1 MKIRLAKYLADHG
14 LCSRR
19 AASRLID
26 EGRVLVNQ
34 RPANHIDH
42 VDAEDDIQV
51 DGTPFD
57 ACTEKHYLLYH
68 KPVGIDCNLNPD
80 KVDSLYHLLQQ
91 FPMRLFP
98 VGRLDKDS
106 CGLVLLTND
115 GELAQRLLH
124 PDFYHEK
131 TYQVTVDKPLT
142 PQALAQLASG
152 VSWTVGPHSY
162 QSRTCQV
169 TPLGSDRFEIVL
181 TQGLNRQIRYM
192 CRAVGLKVLQLRRTQ
207 LAQFSL
213 ADLPEGC
220 FKKTELEAA
229 LKTS

>member
-42 VDAEDDIQV
+42 VDEEDSIQV
-51 DGTPFD
+51 DGQPFR
-57 ACTEKHYLLYH
+57 AATEKHYLLYH
-68 KPVGIDCNLNPD
+68 KPVGIDCNLNPE
-80 KVDSLYHLLQQ
+80 KADSLYHLLQQ
-91 FPMRLFP
+91 FPVRLYP

-115 GELAQRLLH
+115 GELTQRLLH

-131 TYQVTVDKPLT
+131 TYQVTVDKALT
-142 PQALAQLASG
+142 TQALAQLASG
-152 VSWTVGPHSY
+152 VSWTVGPHTY
-162 QSRTCQV
+162 QSRPCQL
-169 TPLGSDRFEIVL
+169 TQLSSNRFEIVL

-192 CRAVGLKVLQLRRTQ
+192 CRSVGLKVVQLKRIQ
-207 LAQFSL
+207 LAQFKL
-213 ADLPEGC
+213 GELPEGS
-220 FKKTELEAA
+220 FITVQSAN
-229 LKTS
+229 

>member
-42 VDAEDDIQV
+42 VDEDDSIQV
-51 DGTPFD
+51 DGQPFR
-57 ACTEKHYLLYH
+57 AVAEKHYLLYH
-68 KPVGIDCNLNPD
+68 KPVGIDCNLNPE
-80 KVDSLYHLLQQ
+80 KADSLYHLLQQ

-115 GELAQRLLH
+115 GELTQRLLH

-131 TYQVTVDKPLT
+131 TYQVRVDIALT
-142 PQALAQLASG
+142 TQALAQLASG
-152 VSWTVGPHSY
+152 VSWTVGPNTY
-162 QSRTCQV
+162 QSRPCQV
-169 TPLGSDRFEIVL
+169 TQLSSNRFEIVL

-192 CRAVGLKVLQLRRTQ
+192 CRSVGLKVVQLKRIQ
-207 LAQFSL
+207 LAQFKL
-213 ADLPEGC
+213 GELPEGS
-220 FKKTELEAA
+220 FITVQSAN
-229 LKTS
+229 

>member
-42 VDAEDDIQV
+42 VDEDDSIQV
-51 DGTPFD
+51 DGQPFR
-57 ACTEKHYLLYH
+57 AVAEKHYLLYH
-68 KPVGIDCNLNPD
+68 KPVGIDCNLNPE
-80 KVDSLYHLLQQ
+80 KADSLYHLLQQ
-91 FPMRLFP
+91 FPVRLYP

-115 GELAQRLLH
+115 GELTQRLLH

-131 TYQVTVDKPLT
+131 TYQVTVDKALT
-142 PQALAQLASG
+142 TQALAQLASG
-152 VSWTVGPHSY
+152 VSWTVGPHTY
-162 QSRTCQV
+162 QSRPCQL
-169 TPLGSDRFEIVL
+169 TQLSSNRFEIVL

-192 CRAVGLKVLQLRRTQ
+192 CRSVGLKVVQLKRIQ
-207 LAQFSL
+207 LAQFKL
-213 ADLPEGC
+213 GELPEGS
-220 FKKTELEAA
+220 FITVQSAN
-229 LKTS
+229 

>member
-26 EGRVLVNQ
+26 EGRVLVNH

-42 VDAEDDIQV
+42 IDADDHILVDQQ
-51 DGTPFD
+51 PF
-57 ACTEKHYLLYH
+57 AATTEKHYLLYH

-80 KVDSLYHLLQQ
+80 KADSLYHLLQQ

-115 GELAQRLLH
+115 GELTQRLLH

-131 TYQVTVDKPLT
+131 TYQVTVDKALT
-142 PQALAQLASG
+142 TRALEQLASG
-152 VSWTVGPHSY
+152 VHWTVGPHSY
-162 QSRTCQV
+162 QSRPCRV
-169 TPLGSDRFEIVL
+169 TPLTTNSFQIVL

-192 CRAVGLKVLQLRRTQ
+192 CRAVGLKVLHLKRIQ
-207 LAQFSL
+207 LAGFSL
-213 ADLPEGC
+213 GDLAEGGVQAVN
-220 FKKTELEAA
+220 LP
-229 LKTS
+229 SD

>member
-42 VDAEDDIQV
+42 VDEDDSIQV
-51 DGTPFD
+51 DGQPFR
-57 ACTEKHYLLYH
+57 AVAEKHYLLYH
-68 KPVGIDCNLNPD
+68 KPVGIDCNLNPE
-80 KVDSLYHLLQQ
+80 KADSLYHLLQQ

-115 GELAQRLLH
+115 GELTQRLLH

-131 TYQVTVDKPLT
+131 TYQVRVDIALT
-142 PQALAQLASG
+142 TQALAQLASG
-152 VSWTVGPHSY
+152 VSWTVGPNTY
-162 QSRTCQV
+162 QSRPCQV
-169 TPLGSDRFEIVL
+169 TQLSSNRFEIVL

-192 CRAVGLKVLQLRRTQ
+192 CRSVGLKVVQLKRIQ

-213 ADLPEGC
+213 ADLAEGC
-220 FKKTELEAA
+220 FQTVNLSAG
-229 LKTS
+229 

>member
-42 VDAEDDIQV
+42 VDEDDSIQV
-51 DGTPFD
+51 DGQPFR
-57 ACTEKHYLLYH
+57 AATEKHYLLYH
-68 KPVGIDCNLNPD
+68 KPVGIDCNLNPE
-80 KVDSLYHLLQQ
+80 KADSLYHLLQQ
-91 FPMRLFP
+91 FPVRLYP

-115 GELAQRLLH
+115 GELTQRLLH

-131 TYQVTVDKPLT
+131 TYQVRVDIALT
-142 PQALAQLASG
+142 TQALAQLASG
-152 VSWTVGPHSY
+152 VSWTVGPHTY
-162 QSRTCQV
+162 QSRPCQL
-169 TPLGSDRFEIVL
+169 TQLSSNRFEIVL

-192 CRAVGLKVLQLRRTQ
+192 CRSVGLKVVQLKRIQ
-207 LAQFSL
+207 LAQFKL
-213 ADLPEGC
+213 GELPEGS
-220 FKKTELEAA
+220 FITVQSAN
-229 LKTS
+229 

>member
-42 VDAEDDIQV
+42 VDEDDSIQV
-51 DGTPFD
+51 DGQPFR
-57 ACTEKHYLLYH
+57 AVAEKHYLLYH
-68 KPVGIDCNLNPD
+68 KPVGIDCNLNPE
-80 KVDSLYHLLQQ
+80 KADSLYHLLQQ

-115 GELAQRLLH
+115 GELTQRLLH

-131 TYQVTVDKPLT
+131 TYQVTVDKALT
-142 PQALAQLASG
+142 EQTLAQLASG
-152 VSWTVGPHSY
+152 VSWTVGPHTY
-162 QSRTCQV
+162 QSRPCQI
-169 TPLGSDRFEIVL
+169 TQLSSNRFEIVL

-192 CRAVGLKVLQLRRTQ
+192 CRSVGLKVVQLKRIQ
-207 LAQFSL
+207 LAQFKL
-213 ADLPEGC
+213 GELPEGS
-220 FKKTELEAA
+220 FITVQSAN
-229 LKTS
+229 

>member
-42 VDAEDDIQV
+42 VDEDDSIQV
-51 DGTPFD
+51 DGQPFR
-57 ACTEKHYLLYH
+57 AATEKHYLLYH
-68 KPVGIDCNLNPD
+68 KPVGIDCNLNPE
-80 KVDSLYHLLQQ
+80 KADSLYHLLQQ
-91 FPMRLFP
+91 FPVRLYP

-115 GELAQRLLH
+115 GELTQRLLH

-131 TYQVTVDKPLT
+131 TYQVTVDKALT
-142 PQALAQLASG
+142 TQALAQLASG
-152 VSWTVGPHSY
+152 VSWTVGPHTY
-162 QSRTCQV
+162 QSRPCQL
-169 TPLGSDRFEIVL
+169 TQLSSNRFEIVL

-192 CRAVGLKVLQLRRTQ
+192 CRSVGLKVVQLKRIQ
-207 LAQFSL
+207 LAQFKL
-213 ADLPEGC
+213 GELPEGS
-220 FKKTELEAA
+220 FITVQSAN
-229 LKTS
+229 

>member
-42 VDAEDDIQV
+42 VDEEDSIQV
-51 DGTPFD
+51 DGQPFR
-57 ACTEKHYLLYH
+57 AAAEKHYLLYH
-68 KPVGIDCNLNPD
+68 KPVGIDCNLNPE
-80 KVDSLYHLLQQ
+80 KADSLYHLLQQ

-115 GELAQRLLH
+115 GELTQRLLH

-131 TYQVTVDKPLT
+131 TYQVRVDIALT
-142 PQALAQLASG
+142 TQALAQLASG
-152 VSWTVGPHSY
+152 VSWTVGPHTY
-162 QSRTCQV
+162 QSRPCQV
-169 TPLGSDRFEIVL
+169 TQLSSNRFEIVL

-192 CRAVGLKVLQLRRTQ
+192 CRSVGLKVVQLKRIQ

-213 ADLPEGC
+213 ADLAEGC
-220 FKKTELEAA
+220 FQTVNLSAG
-229 LKTS
+229 

>member
-26 EGRVLVNQ
+26 EGRVLVNH

-42 VDAEDDIQV
+42 VNSDDLILV
-51 DGTPFD
+51 DGQPFR
-57 ACTEKHYLLYH
+57 AATEKHYLLYH
-68 KPVGIDCNLNPD
+68 KPVGIDCNLNPE
-80 KVDSLYHLLQQ
+80 KADSLYHLLQQ
-91 FPMRLFP
+91 FPVRLYP

-115 GELAQRLLH
+115 GELTQRLLH

-131 TYQVTVDKPLT
+131 TYQVTVDKALT
-142 PQALAQLASG
+142 TQALAQLASG
-152 VSWTVGPHSY
+152 VSWTVGPHTY
-162 QSRTCQV
+162 QSRPCQI
-169 TPLGSDRFEIVL
+169 TQLSSNRFEIVL

-192 CRAVGLKVLQLRRTQ
+192 CRSVGLKVVQLKRIQ
-207 LAQFSL
+207 LAQFKL
-213 ADLPEGC
+213 GELPEGS
-220 FKKTELEAA
+220 FITVQSAN
-229 LKTS
+229 

>member
-42 VDAEDDIQV
+42 VDEDDSIQV
-51 DGTPFD
+51 DGQPFR
-57 ACTEKHYLLYH
+57 AVAEKHYQLYH
-68 KPVGIDCNLNPD
+68 KPVGIDCNLNPE
-80 KVDSLYHLLQQ
+80 KADSLYHLLQQ

-115 GELAQRLLH
+115 GELTQRLLH

-131 TYQVTVDKPLT
+131 TYQVRVDIALT
-142 PQALAQLASG
+142 TQALAQLASG
-152 VSWTVGPHSY
+152 VSWTVGPNTY
-162 QSRTCQV
+162 QSRPCHV
-169 TPLGSDRFEIVL
+169 TQLSSNRFEIVL

-192 CRAVGLKVLQLRRTQ
+192 CRSVGLKVVQLKRIQ

-213 ADLPEGC
+213 ADLAEGC
-220 FKKTELEAA
+220 FQTVNLSAG
-229 LKTS
+229 

>member
-42 VDAEDDIQV
+42 VDEDDSIQV
-51 DGTPFD
+51 DGQPFR
-57 ACTEKHYLLYH
+57 AVAEKHYLLYH
-68 KPVGIDCNLNPD
+68 KPVGIDCNLNPE
-80 KVDSLYHLLQQ
+80 KADSLYHLLQQ

-115 GELAQRLLH
+115 GELTQRLLH

-131 TYQVTVDKPLT
+131 TYQVRVDIALT
-142 PQALAQLASG
+142 TQALAQLASG
-152 VSWTVGPHSY
+152 VSWTVGPHTY
-162 QSRTCQV
+162 QSRPCQL
-169 TPLGSDRFEIVL
+169 TQLSSNRFEIVL

-192 CRAVGLKVLQLRRTQ
+192 CRSVGLKVVQLKRIQ
-207 LAQFSL
+207 LAQFKL
-213 ADLPEGC
+213 GELPEGS
-220 FKKTELEAA
+220 FITVQSAN
-229 LKTS
+229 

>member
-42 VDAEDDIQV
+42 VDEDDSIQV
-51 DGTPFD
+51 DGQPFR
-57 ACTEKHYLLYH
+57 AVAEKHYLLYH
-68 KPVGIDCNLNPD
+68 KPVGIDCNLNPE
-80 KVDSLYHLLQQ
+80 KADSLYHLLQQ

-115 GELAQRLLH
+115 GELTQRLLH

-131 TYQVTVDKPLT
+131 TYQVRVDIALT
-142 PQALAQLASG
+142 TQALAQLASG
-152 VSWTVGPHSY
+152 VSWTVGPHTY
-162 QSRTCQV
+162 QSRPCQV
-169 TPLGSDRFEIVL
+169 TQLSSNRFEIVL

-192 CRAVGLKVLQLRRTQ
+192 CRSVGLKVVQLKRIQ

-213 ADLPEGC
+213 ADLAEGC
-220 FKKTELEAA
+220 FQTVNLSAG
-229 LKTS
+229 

>member
-42 VDAEDDIQV
+42 VDEDDSIQV
-51 DGTPFD
+51 DGQPFR
-57 ACTEKHYLLYH
+57 AAAEKHYLLYH
-68 KPVGIDCNLNPD
+68 KPVGIDCNLNPE
-80 KVDSLYHLLQQ
+80 KADSLYHLLQQ

-115 GELAQRLLH
+115 GELTQRLLH

-131 TYQVTVDKPLT
+131 TYQVRVDIALT
-142 PQALAQLASG
+142 TQALAQLASG
-152 VSWTVGPHSY
+152 VSWTVGPNTY
-162 QSRTCQV
+162 QSRPCQV
-169 TPLGSDRFEIVL
+169 TQLSSNRFEIVL

-192 CRAVGLKVLQLRRTQ
+192 CRSVGLKVVQLKRIQ

-213 ADLPEGC
+213 ADLAEGC
-220 FKKTELEAA
+220 FQTVNLSAG
-229 LKTS
+229 

>member
-42 VDAEDDIQV
+42 IDEDDSIQV
-51 DGTPFD
+51 DGQPFR
-57 ACTEKHYLLYH
+57 AVAEKHYLLYH
-68 KPVGIDCNLNPD
+68 KPVGIDCNLNPE
-80 KVDSLYHLLQQ
+80 KADSLYHLLQQ

-115 GELAQRLLH
+115 GELTQRLLH

-131 TYQVTVDKPLT
+131 TYQVRVDIALT
-142 PQALAQLASG
+142 TQALAQLASG
-152 VSWTVGPHSY
+152 VSWTVGPNTY
-162 QSRTCQV
+162 QSRPCQV
-169 TPLGSDRFEIVL
+169 TQLSSNRFEIVL

-192 CRAVGLKVLQLRRTQ
+192 CRSVGLKVVQLKRIQ

-213 ADLPEGC
+213 ADLAEGC
-220 FKKTELEAA
+220 FQTVNLSAG
-229 LKTS
+229 

>member
-26 EGRVLVNQ
+26 EGRVLVNH

-42 VDAEDDIQV
+42 VNSDDLILV
-51 DGTPFD
+51 DGQPFR
-57 ACTEKHYLLYH
+57 AATEKHYLLYH
-68 KPVGIDCNLNPD
+68 KPVGIDCNLNPE
-80 KVDSLYHLLQQ
+80 KADSLYHLLQQ
-91 FPMRLFP
+91 FPVRLYP

-115 GELAQRLLH
+115 GELTQRLLH

-131 TYQVTVDKPLT
+131 TYQVTVDKALT
-142 PQALAQLASG
+142 TQALAQLASG
-152 VSWTVGPHSY
+152 VSWTVGPHTY
-162 QSRTCQV
+162 QSRPCQL
-169 TPLGSDRFEIVL
+169 TQLSSNRFEIVL

-192 CRAVGLKVLQLRRTQ
+192 CRSVGLKVVQLKRIQ
-207 LAQFSL
+207 LAQFKL
-213 ADLPEGC
+213 GELPEGS
-220 FKKTELEAA
+220 FITVQSAN
-229 LKTS
+229 

>member
-42 VDAEDDIQV
+42 VDEDDSIQV
-51 DGTPFD
+51 DGQHFR
-57 ACTEKHYLLYH
+57 AVAEKHYLLYH
-68 KPVGIDCNLNPD
+68 KPVGIDCNLNPE
-80 KVDSLYHLLQQ
+80 KADSLYHLLQQ
-91 FPMRLFP
+91 FPVRLYP

-115 GELAQRLLH
+115 GELTQRLLH

-131 TYQVTVDKPLT
+131 TYQVTVDKALT
-142 PQALAQLASG
+142 TQALAQLASG
-152 VSWTVGPHSY
+152 VSWTVGPHTY
-162 QSRTCQV
+162 QSRPCQL
-169 TPLGSDRFEIVL
+169 TQLSSNRFEIVL

-192 CRAVGLKVLQLRRTQ
+192 CRSVGLKVVQLKRIQ
-207 LAQFSL
+207 LAQFKL
-213 ADLPEGC
+213 GELPEGS
-220 FKKTELEAA
+220 FITVQSAN
-229 LKTS
+229 

>member
-26 EGRVLVNQ
+26 EGRVLVNH
-34 RPANHIDH
+34 RLANHIDH
-42 VDAEDDIQV
+42 VDAEDVLEV
-51 DGTPFD
+51 DGQPFV
-57 ACTEKHYLLYH
+57 AASEKHYVLYH

-80 KVDSLYHLLQQ
+80 KADSLYHLLQQ

-131 TYQVTVDKPLT
+131 TYQVTVDKNLT
-142 PQALAQLASG
+142 EQALAQLTSG

-162 QSRTCQV
+162 QSRPCQV
-169 TPLGSDRFEIVL
+169 TQLSTDSFQIVL

-192 CRAVGLKVLQLRRTQ
+192 CRAVGLRVLHLKRTQ
-207 LAQFSL
+207 LADFRLGDLAEGGFQAVSL
-213 ADLPEGC
+213 PSD
-220 FKKTELEAA
+220 
-229 LKTS
+229 

>member
-42 VDAEDDIQV
+42 VDEDDSIQV
-51 DGTPFD
+51 DGQPFR
-57 ACTEKHYLLYH
+57 AVAEKHYLLYH
-68 KPVGIDCNLNPD
+68 KPVGIDCNLNPE
-80 KVDSLYHLLQQ
+80 KADSLYHLLQQ

-115 GELAQRLLH
+115 GELTQRLLH

-131 TYQVTVDKPLT
+131 TYQVRVDIALT
-142 PQALAQLASG
+142 TQALAQLASG
-152 VSWTVGPHSY
+152 VSWTVGPHTY
-162 QSRTCQV
+162 QSRPCQL
-169 TPLGSDRFEIVL
+169 TQLSSNRFEIVL

-192 CRAVGLKVLQLRRTQ
+192 CRSVGLKVVQLKRIQ

-213 ADLPEGC
+213 ADLAEGC
-220 FKKTELEAA
+220 FQTVNLSEG
-229 LKTS
+229 

>member
-1 MKIRLAKYLADHG
+1 MKVRLAKYLADHG

-26 EGRVLVNQ
+26 EGRVLVNH

-42 VDAEDDIQV
+42 VDADDHILV
-51 DGTPFD
+51 DEQAFT
-57 ACTEKHYLLYH
+57 AITEKHYLLYH
-68 KPVGIDCNLNPD
+68 KPVGIDCNLNRD
-80 KVDSLYHLLQQ
+80 KTDSLYHLLQQ

-131 TYQVTVDKPLT
+131 TYQVTVDKALT
-142 PQALAQLASG
+142 TEALAQLASG
-152 VSWTVGPHSY
+152 VSWTVGPNTF
-162 QSRTCQV
+162 QSRPCQV
-169 TPLGSDRFEIVL
+169 TQLCANRFEIVL

-192 CRAVGLKVLQLRRTQ
+192 CRTVGFKVLQLKRIA
-207 LAQFSL
+207 LAEFML
-213 ADLPEGC
+213 ADLAEGC
-220 FKKTELEAA
+220 FKTVCLNAD
-229 LKTS
+229 

>member
-26 EGRVLVNQ
+26 EGRVLVNH

-42 VDAEDDIQV
+42 VDPDDHILV
-51 DGTPFD
+51 DQQPF
-57 ACTEKHYLLYH
+57 AATTEKHYLLYH

-80 KVDSLYHLLQQ
+80 KADSLYHLLQQ

-115 GELAQRLLH
+115 GELTQRLLH

-131 TYQVTVDKPLT
+131 TYQVTVDKALT
-142 PQALAQLASG
+142 HQALQQLSAG
-152 VSWTVGPHSY
+152 VQWTVGPHSY
-162 QSRTCQV
+162 QSRPCRV
-169 TPLGSDRFEIVL
+169 TPLTTNSFQIVL

-192 CRAVGLKVLQLRRTQ
+192 CRAVGLKVLHLKRIQ
-207 LAQFSL
+207 LAGFSL
-213 ADLPEGC
+213 GDLAEGGV
-220 FKKTELEAA
+220 LAVS
-229 LKTS
+229 LPSD

>member
-42 VDAEDDIQV
+42 VDADDQIQV
-51 DGTPFD
+51 DQQPFH
-57 ACTEKHYLLYH
+57 ATTTKHYVLYH

-80 KVDSLYHLLQQ
+80 KTDSLYHLLQH

-106 CGLVLLTND
+106 CGLVVLTND
-115 GELAQRLLH
+115 GELTQRLLH

-131 TYQVTVDKPLT
+131 TYQVTVDKPLMSEV
-142 PQALAQLASG
+142 LARLATG

-162 QSRTCQV
+162 QSRPCRI
-169 TPLGSDRFEIVL
+169 TPLSDCSFEIVL

-192 CRAVGLKVLQLRRTQ
+192 CRTQGLKVLELKRIA
-207 LAQFSL
+207 LANFQL
-213 ADLPEGC
+213 ADLAEGS
-220 FKKTELEAA
+220 FKTVQLN
-229 LKTS
+229 SD

>member
-42 VDAEDDIQV
+42 VDEDDSIQV
-51 DGTPFD
+51 DGQPFR
-57 ACTEKHYLLYH
+57 AVAEKHYLLYH
-68 KPVGIDCNLNPD
+68 KPVGIDCNLNPE
-80 KVDSLYHLLQQ
+80 KADSLYHLLQQ

-115 GELAQRLLH
+115 GELTQRLLH

-131 TYQVTVDKPLT
+131 TYQVRVDIALT
-142 PQALAQLASG
+142 TQALAQLASG
-152 VSWTVGPHSY
+152 VSWTVGPHTY
-162 QSRTCQV
+162 QSRPCQL
-169 TPLGSDRFEIVL
+169 TQLSSNRFEIVL

-192 CRAVGLKVLQLRRTQ
+192 CRSVGLKVVQLKRIQ

-213 ADLPEGC
+213 ADLAEGC
-220 FKKTELEAA
+220 FQTVNLSAG
-229 LKTS
+229 

>member
-42 VDAEDDIQV
+42 VDAKDSIRV
-51 DGTPFD
+51 DGQPFV
-57 ACTEKHYLLYH
+57 AAKEKHYLLYH

-80 KVDSLYHLLQQ
+80 KADSLYHLLLQ

-131 TYQVTVDKPLT
+131 TYQVTVDKSLT
-142 PQALAQLASG
+142 EQALSQLTAG

-162 QSRTCQV
+162 KSRPCQI
-169 TPLGSDRFEIVL
+169 TQLSPNSFQIVL

-192 CRAVGLKVLQLRRTQ
+192 CSTQGLKVLQLKRVQ
-207 LAQFSL
+207 LAQFQLGDL
-213 ADLPEGC
+213 AEGC
-220 FKKTELEAA
+220 FQNLSLPAD
-229 LKTS
+229 

>member
-26 EGRVLVNQ
+26 EGRVLVNH

-42 VDAEDDIQV
+42 VDAEDSIQV
-51 DGTPFD
+51 DGQPVS
-57 ACTEKHYLLYH
+57 AAPEKHYLLYH

-80 KVDSLYHLLQQ
+80 KADSLYHLLQQ

-131 TYQVTVDKPLT
+131 TYLVTVDKTLT
-142 PQALAQLASG
+142 EQALAQLAAG

-162 QSRTCQV
+162 QSRPCQV
-169 TPLGSDRFEIVL
+169 TQLSSDRFEIVL

-192 CRAVGLKVLQLRRTQ
+192 CRALGFKVLHLKRIQ
-207 LAQFSL
+207 LARFSL
-213 ADLPEGC
+213 GDLAEGGVQAVS
-220 FKKTELEAA
+220 LP
-229 LKTS
+229 SD

>member
-26 EGRVLVNQ
+26 EGRVWVNH

-42 VDAEDDIQV
+42 VDADDLILV
-51 DGTPFD
+51 DQQPF
-57 ACTEKHYLLYH
+57 AAITEKHYLLYH
-68 KPVGIDCNLNPD
+68 KPVGIDCNLNPE
-80 KVDSLYHLLQQ
+80 KADSLYHLLQQ

-131 TYQVTVDKPLT
+131 TYQVIVDKALT
-142 PQALAQLASG
+142 AQALEQLASG

-162 QSRTCQV
+162 QSRPCQV
-169 TPLGSDRFEIVL
+169 TQLSADSFEIVL

-192 CRAVGLKVLQLRRTQ
+192 CRTQGFKVLQLKRIQ

-213 ADLPEGC
+213 ADLAAGC
-220 FKKTELEAA
+220 FQTISLNAD
-229 LKTS
+229 